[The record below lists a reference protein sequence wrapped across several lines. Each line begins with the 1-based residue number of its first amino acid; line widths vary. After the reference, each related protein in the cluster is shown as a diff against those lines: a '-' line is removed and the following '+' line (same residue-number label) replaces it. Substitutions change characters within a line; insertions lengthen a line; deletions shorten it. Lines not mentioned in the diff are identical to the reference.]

1 MSTILVD
8 RIGSVLFHHG
18 ILRVNCIANGPNSE
32 DHATGNAAY
41 PCNQMP
47 AVMKSLLNAVKEVD
61 QRMRDQLQKVAAAKV
76 TPPANSEE
84 AVAQSAAG
92 PKSRASN

>member
-1 MSTILVD
+1 
-8 RIGSVLFHHG
+8 
-18 ILRVNCIANGPNSE
+18 
-32 DHATGNAAY
+32 
-41 PCNQMP
+41 
-47 AVMKSLLNAVKEVD
+47 MKSLLNAVKEVD